1 MQRLVMPPYAGS
13 NPVSHLEIRDQEYK
27 SLSSPIPNPGVTA
40 FNGASSNGR
49 AAVLYT
55 VDVGSI
61 PAAPI
66 MLLWRNGSAS
76 DL

>member
-1 MQRLVMPPYAGS
+1 MRVQVAPGILW
-13 NPVSHLEIRDQEYK
+13 LF
-27 SLSSPIPNPGVTA
+27 SPIPDSISMV

-66 MLLWRNGSAS
+66 MLLWRNGSAA